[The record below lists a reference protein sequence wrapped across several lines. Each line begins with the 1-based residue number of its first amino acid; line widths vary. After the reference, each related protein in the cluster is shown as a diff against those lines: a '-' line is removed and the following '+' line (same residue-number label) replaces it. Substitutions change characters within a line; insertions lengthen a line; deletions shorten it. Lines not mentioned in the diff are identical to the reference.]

1 MTAFAFGIR
10 LLFTVVAALMIVNY
24 FLILMG
30 GPSCIPP
37 GIV

>member
-1 MTAFAFGIR
+1 MIAFAFGIR
-10 LLFTVVAALMIVNY
+10 LLFTVIAALMIVNY

-30 GPSCIPP
+30 GPSCVMP